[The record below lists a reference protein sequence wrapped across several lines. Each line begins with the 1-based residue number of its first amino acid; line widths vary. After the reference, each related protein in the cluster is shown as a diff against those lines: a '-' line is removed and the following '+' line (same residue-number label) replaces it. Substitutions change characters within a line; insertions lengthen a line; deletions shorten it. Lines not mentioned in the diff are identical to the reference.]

1 MKDKAIPFKSETL
14 TEVLCPVIDSKYE
27 YDFAFLEGR
36 KGFKATFKFENG
48 YGASV
53 VDHDWSY
60 GLEVAV
66 LDSDGE
72 ITYTTPITD
81 NIIPHCTTQNVRDVL
96 KEISELT

>member
-1 MKDKAIPFKSETL
+1 MKDKTIPFESETL

-27 YDFAFLEGR
+27 YDFTFLCEH
-36 KGFKATFKFENG
+36 KGFKAVFKFENG

-53 VDHDWSY
+53 VDHEWSY

-72 ITYTTPITD
+72 LTYSTPITD
-81 NIIPHCTTQNVRDVL
+81 DVIPHCTTQNVRDIL
-96 KEISELT
+96 TEISELT